1 MATVDQRSMAEAPVV
16 SFDSTE
22 QALSG
27 MQPGDNKEHSGAE
40 RKINRKNN
48 RKSMSRQESFIQSD
62 VAIPPFMILQEDP
75 RKTRWD
81 LLLAFLIFYS
91 VITIP
96 FRLAFMVDAEGY
108 YGEHDEV
115 ALGIDI
121 VIDIFFFLDICLSFR
136 TCFINDD
143 SALVTDWKKIAIVYL
158 KGWFLIDFVSTVPI
172 DRLASLSSSADSD
185 SLRVIKV
192 VRVLRLVRLIKLVKL
207 LQIDEMLDTYENYIP
222 IPRGMISITVMV
234 ARIVFVAHLIACMW
248 YALGRSK
255 CDNGDPPYR
264 NTQCTWIGDY
274 WGVDDPTTLPESL
287 RYTASLYWA
296 ITTMATVG
304 YGDINTQN
312 NYEVA
317 FTVFAMCVGA
327 SAFGYTI
334 GIISDRVQNAEIWVV
349 GHRTKMG
356 CFLHYSNAMALPY
369 PLHKRVKKH
378 WKYLCDKEGVF
389 EQREMLMY
397 MPVTLR
403 NKCVQSGTYAELIRQ
418 IPCLLR
424 TGREHHKSFL
434 ADVIPRLKPFML
446 RAGEVLFNEGA
457 VGWHIY
463 FVINGKL
470 RLDVHRNGNPEAFK
484 HIRSGE
490 SIGQNYVLDGSPIRY
505 SAIAEERDGNEIA
518 EMTSLAKDDVLI
530 LTKVWYEIQEEFQA
544 ADALLRIELDEF
556 LLTGVSPDDEH
567 IARVTS
573 SANLIQRRDE
583 DRLKGIFHNP
593 TAEELWD
600 DERLIHPE
608 LTYKIYW
615 DMFVGMLIL
624 FSVVI
629 VPFRLCF
636 YIEDEPYAKDL
647 DSLDIFIDITF
658 AVDMALSFRT
668 SYFSKQRELN
678 RDPWKAAT
686 AYTRGWFVI
695 DFMTTFPFDRIA
707 GKFVAD
713 PGSIRIIKMLR
724 VVRLARLAKLAKV
737 LQNGPL
743 FEVLEDLTAGIDP
756 SIFNVLFLFMQL
768 FFCAHMIGCV
778 WHLICSVDKDNNW
791 SDDYFFK
798 GTIENS
804 LYSLNAT
811 VLTGASVLTASLTDV
826 IETLPTDK
834 QADWNAMAPA
844 AQELFISASAGAN
857 VAESGFSLG
866 LAVSV
871 EVINLNDLSIQTRY
885 DEGPYGQTVGT
896 RYLTS
901 VYWALATMTT
911 VGYGD
916 ISAHSFSEL
925 EMVVAILSMLLGT
938 TVFAYV
944 IGEVVMAILHFDP
957 AEKEFVNKKRC
968 VRDNSHA
975 AKQLYSLLSSY
986 SLLIKEL

>member
-1 MATVDQRSMAEAPVV
+1 MADAEPRGAAAPV
-16 SFDSTE
+16 SFGSAE
-22 QALSG
+22 QALDGVGAGSNTSG
-27 MQPGDNKEHSGAE
+27 EKPLRISQK
-40 RKINRKNN
+40 RNRN
-48 RKSMSRQESFIQSD
+48 SVSRTESFIQTD
-62 VAIPPFMILQEDP
+62 ATIPPFMILQEDP

-81 LLLAFLIFYS
+81 LAMALLIFYS

-96 FRLAFMVDAEGY
+96 FRLAFLVDAEGY

-115 ALGIDI
+115 ALVID
-121 VIDIFFFLDICLSFR
+121 VMIDIFFFLDIILSFR
-136 TCFINDD
+136 TCFVNPEGTLI
-143 SALVTDWKKIAIVYL
+143 TDACEIAKVYA
-158 KGWFLIDFVSTVPI
+158 KGWFIIDFVSTVPI

-207 LQIDEMLDTYENYIP
+207 LQIDELLDTYENYIP

-255 CDNGDPPYR
+255 CDTGDPPYR
-264 NTQCTWIGDY
+264 NNACTWIGDY

-349 GHRTKMG
+349 GQRNKMG
-356 CFLHYSNAMALPY
+356 CFMHYSNAMALPY

-378 WKYLCDKEGVF
+378 WKYLCEKEGVF
-389 EQREMLMY
+389 EQQEMLMY

-403 NKCVQSGTYAELIRQ
+403 NTCVQSGSYAELIRCV
-418 IPCLLR
+418 PRLLK
-424 TGREHHKSFL
+424 TATSSQHKSFL

-446 RAGEVLFNEGA
+446 KVSEVLFNEGS

-470 RLDVHRNGNPEAFK
+470 RLEATRKGEPALFK
-484 HIRSGE
+484 HITSGE
-490 SIGQNYVLDGSPIRY
+490 VIGHNYVLDGSLVRY
-505 SAIAEERDGNEIA
+505 SATAEERDGNDIV

-530 LTKVWYEIQEEFQA
+530 LSKIWYEIQEEFQTNYA
-544 ADALLRIELDEF
+544 ILMEELETF
-556 LLTGVSPDDEH
+556 LQTGVSPDSVQ
-567 IARVTS
+567 RVTS
-573 SANLIQRRDE
+573 SANLNERKE
-583 DRLKGIFHNP
+583 ADRLKGIFHNP
-593 TAEELWD
+593 TPEELWD
-600 DERLIHPE
+600 EYRLIHPE
-608 LTYKIYW
+608 ATYKIYW
-615 DMFVGMLIL
+615 DMFVGILIL

-647 DSLDIFIDITF
+647 DIVDIFIDLTF
-658 AVDMALSFRT
+658 ALDMALSFRT
-668 SYFSKQRELN
+668 SFFSKQRELN
-678 RDPWKAAT
+678 TDPSRAAI
-686 AYTRGWFVI
+686 AYLKGWFTI

-707 GKFVAD
+707 AKFVAD
-713 PGSIRIIKMLR
+713 PGSIRVIKMLR

-756 SIFNVLFLFMQL
+756 SIFNVLFLFLQL

-778 WHLICSVDKDNNW
+778 WHLICSVDKDANW
-791 SDDYFFK
+791 LDDYFFK
-798 GTIENS
+798 GTLESAMYKLNMTAMTGDGMVTVSQADVGS
-804 LYSLNAT
+804 LLPGAT
-811 VLTGASVLTASLTDV
+811 KIWWDGLDVKARDAFLTDSV
-826 IETLPTDK
+826 S
-834 QADWNAMAPA
+834 NN
-844 AQELFISASAGAN
+844 F
-857 VAESGFSLG
+857 AERGFSLEG
-866 LAVSV
+866 ADETMVLS
-871 EVINLNDLSIQTRY
+871 LNDNEMHTRY
-885 DEGPYGQTVGT
+885 DEVSEGMHGQTVGT

-916 ISAHSFSEL
+916 ISANSMSEL
-925 EMVVAILSMLLGT
+925 EMVVAMLSMLCGT

-957 AEKEFVNKKRC
+957 AEKEFISKKR
-968 VRDNSHA
+968 
-975 AKQLYSLLSSY
+975 
-986 SLLIKEL
+986 